1 MNELQNA
8 AFFKIGYGLYWLST
22 GKDGKQNGSINNT
35 VMQVTDVPKQLVV
48 TVGKTS
54 LTHELIAETGLFNV
68 SVLTPDAPFELYKR
82 FGYQSGRTV
91 DKFDGFLDF
100 ERSENG
106 LLYLTKYTNA
116 LFSGKV
122 TDSKD
127 LGTHTLFIADAT
139 EARILSDG
147 ESVTYQ
153 YYFDHIKPKPTS
165 GINAADKKKGYVCKI
180 CGWIY
185 EGDPLPP
192 DIVCPICGHGFADF
206 EPIG

>member
-1 MNELQNA
+1 MPELQNA
-8 AFFKIGYGLYWLST
+8 AFFKLSYGLYLLNS
-22 GKDGKQNGSINNT
+22 GNGQKQNGSINNT

-48 TVGKTS
+48 TVNKSS
-54 LTHELIAETGLFNV
+54 LTHEQIAETGLFNV
-68 SVLTPDAPFELYKR
+68 SVLTTDAPFELYKR
-82 FGYQSGRTV
+82 FGYQSGRTAN
-91 DKFDGFLDF
+91 KFAGFSDV

-116 LFSGKV
+116 LLSGKV
-122 TDSKD
+122 TFSKD
-127 LGTHTLFIADAT
+127 LGTHTLFVADTT

-153 YYFDHIKPKPTS
+153 YYFDRIKPKPEM
-165 GINAADKKKGYVCKI
+165 AAGTKKKGYVCKI

-192 DIVCPICGHGFADF
+192 DIICPVCGHGAADF
-206 EPIG
+206 EPLQ

>member
-1 MNELQNA
+1 MSGLQNA
-8 AFFKIGYGLYWLST
+8 AFFKIGYGLYLLNS
-22 GKDGKQNGSINNT
+22 GNGQKQNGSINNT
-35 VMQVTDVPKQLVV
+35 VIQVTDVPKQLAV
-48 TVGKTS
+48 TVGRTS
-54 LTHELIAETGLFNV
+54 LTHELIVETGLFNV
-68 SVLTPDAPFELYKR
+68 SVLTTDAPFELYKR

-91 DKFDGFLDF
+91 DKFDGFSDF

-127 LGTHTLFIADAT
+127 LGTHTLFIADT
-139 EARILSDG
+139 TDARILSDS

-153 YYFDHIKPKPTS
+153 YYFDHIKPKPETKT
-165 GINAADKKKGYVCKI
+165 GDKKKGYVCKI

-185 EGDPLPP
+185 EGEPLPP
-192 DIVCPICGHGFADF
+192 DIICPICGHGAQDF
-206 EPIG
+206 EPLM

>member
-1 MNELQNA
+1 MPELQNA
-8 AFFKIGYGLYWLST
+8 AFLKIGYGLYLLSA
-22 GKDGKQNGSINNT
+22 GNSQKQNGSINNT
-35 VMQVTDVPKQLVV
+35 VMQVTDLPKQLVV
-48 TVGKTS
+48 TVGKLT

-68 SVLTPDAPFELYKR
+68 SALTVDAPFEWYQR
-82 FGYQSGRTV
+82 FGYQSGRAA
-91 DKFDGFLDF
+91 DKFDGFPDV

-106 LLYLTKYTNA
+106 LFYLTKYANA

-122 TDSKD
+122 TFSKD

-139 EARILSDG
+139 EARVLSDG
-147 ESVTYQ
+147 ESVSYQ
-153 YYFDHIKPKPTS
+153 YYFDRIKPKPEKS
-165 GINAADKKKGYVCKI
+165 NNQKKGYVCKI

-192 DIVCPICGHGFADF
+192 DIICPLCGYGAEEF